1 MYSAPAVSYPA
12 HRSRVQLYVIVGLW
26 LAGACVWLFWQ
37 LGVGVTGW
45 RQVLTFAV
53 LVATGAAATLAWRR
67 TPVGHLRWDLSTWVW
82 TDADSV
88 SSGMTVVYLDF
99 QAFLLLK
106 YVGNGGSPR
115 WLWLERQTALRNGC
129 LCDVPCMPATGQLA
143 KPLLPL
149 GSWTPAHHD
158 RNAALRQHR

>member
-115 WLWLERQTALRNGC
+115 WLWLERQTAPSQWLPLRRA
-129 LCDVPCMPATGQLA
+129 LYARHRATGETTSA
-143 KPLLPL
+143 PWVMDAGAP
-149 GSWTPAHHD
+149 
-158 RNAALRQHR
+158 